1 MSEPGV
7 LIFLVILTVIAAIL
21 LNLLLIASVRSS
33 AKRTDAKTLR
43 QMLKS
48 VRSPFQ
54 STDGDLD
61 ELAKLV
67 ENLKNQQQPPEK
79 PTNNRMS
86 NL

>member
-33 AKRTDAKTLR
+33 AKRNDAKTFR

>member
-33 AKRTDAKTLR
+33 AKRTDAKTLK